1 MASLARRERMR
12 VSASPS
18 RSAGSRVVQPE
29 VVTMNI
35 GGGGYESQRDFSD
48 QVKKGIV
55 KAIRMIVEQA
65 PPSWV
70 LHYIYV

>member
-35 GGGGYESQRDFSD
+35 GGGGYERDFSEK
-48 QVKKGIV
+48 VETGIV